1 MIAPVWGSFALAG
14 ALALLLLPLPAAAVK
29 PAPIGV
35 VDLHVDLS
43 YETNY
48 KGHRFDHG
56 VGQYVASEIQAG
68 GVVGVVLPLYIPRDV
83 SPTGP
88 RMQDL
93 ESSYNSVFDLLTR
106 TPPYALPG
114 CRPEKGRV
122 RTWLSFENAN
132 PLAAHPEAVTRWVAR
147 GVRLFG
153 LVHSYDND
161 LATSSGS
168 GHYEKHGLTAKG
180 RDVAERVLR
189 AGGIL
194 DVSHASDAATRDM
207 IALSLSHGV
216 PVVASHSDARALANN
231 PRNLTD
237 AQIRDIGKSGGVVG
251 VNFHSPFLAVGR
263 RATIHD
269 VVRHIQHMVKIAGI
283 DHVAIGSDFEGGI
296 RPPRRLRSAAH
307 FQALATA
314 LLRAGF
320 DRSQVAKVFHENA
333 LRVLCRK
340 PGRP

>member
-1 MIAPVWGSFALAG
+1 MRWAAAALAG
-14 ALALLLLPLPAAAVK
+14 ALGLLLLPLPLLAADVE

-48 KGHRFDHG
+48 KGHSFDHG

-68 GVVGVVLPLYIPRDV
+68 GVAGVVLPLYIPRNV

-93 ESSYNSVFDLLTR
+93 ESSYLNVYDLLTR

-114 CRPEKGRV
+114 CRPTKGRV
-122 RTWLSFENAN
+122 QTWLSFENAN
-132 PLAAHPEAVTRWVAR
+132 PLAAEPSAVTRWVAR

-153 LVHSYDND
+153 LVHSYNND

-168 GHYEKHGLTAKG
+168 GRHEKTGLTARG
-180 RDVAERVLR
+180 RDVAERVIA
-189 AGGIL
+189 AGAVL
-194 DVSHASDAATRDM
+194 DVSHASDAATREM
-207 IALSLSHGV
+207 IDLSLSHGV
-216 PVVASHSDARALANN
+216 PVVASHSDARALADN

-263 RATIHD
+263 RATLQD
-269 VVRHIQHMVKIAGI
+269 VVRHVQHMVKIAGI

-296 RPPRRLRSAAH
+296 RPPHALRSAAH
-307 FQALATA
+307 FQVLAAALMK
-314 LLRAGF
+314 AGF
-320 DRSQVAKVFHENA
+320 DRGDVSKVFHENA
-333 LRVLCRK
+333 LRVLCR
-340 PGRP
+340 GQSGI